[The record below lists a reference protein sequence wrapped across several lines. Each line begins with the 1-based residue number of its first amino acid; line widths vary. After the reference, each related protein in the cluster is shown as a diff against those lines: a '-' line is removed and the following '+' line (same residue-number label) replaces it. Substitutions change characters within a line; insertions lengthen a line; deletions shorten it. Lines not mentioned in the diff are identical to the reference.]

1 MRQLSLRAHLLR
13 PKASRPPGAWASPV
27 AWGSHGRRTCTARSA
42 LRAVMVKYG
51 RAVTSKRKPRGPYR
65 KSGERREQI
74 LKAAYEAVD
83 EYGERASLQDI
94 ADRVGVT
101 QPALTYYF
109 PTRDELLLAVLERRD
124 VMGKSTA
131 QPEDPAGGMAQN
143 MVASARHTTDHP
155 GLAKLYVTLSAA
167 ATDPESP
174 AHDYFTERYSNLAAE
189 VTKDLE
195 AEQER
200 GAIRSDEPAENM
212 ARVLLAVLDGLQIQ
226 WMHDPSVDIAAIA
239 ATFTRIFETPA
250 PDAGGGKAETDR

>member
-1 MRQLSLRAHLLR
+1 
-13 PKASRPPGAWASPV
+13 
-27 AWGSHGRRTCTARSA
+27 
-42 LRAVMVKYG
+42 VKYR

-74 LKAAYEAVD
+74 LQAAYEAVD
-83 EYGERASLQDI
+83 EHGERASLQDI

-109 PTRDELLLAVLERRD
+109 PTRDDLLLAVLEWRD

-131 QPEDPAGGMAQN
+131 HAAGSTGGMVEN

-174 AHDYFTERYSNLAAE
+174 AHAYFTERYRNIAGE
-189 VTKDLE
+189 VTKELE
-195 AEQER
+195 AYQER
-200 GAIRSDEPAENM
+200 GGLRADESAEHL
-212 ARVLLAVLDGLQIQ
+212 ARVLLAVLDGLQVQ
-226 WMHDPSVDIAAIA
+226 WMHDPSVDIAAITE
-239 ATFTRIFETPA
+239 TFTRIFLTPA
-250 PDAGGGKAETDR
+250 AGSDAEAEPAT

>member
-1 MRQLSLRAHLLR
+1 
-13 PKASRPPGAWASPV
+13 
-27 AWGSHGRRTCTARSA
+27 
-42 LRAVMVKYG
+42 
-51 RAVTSKRKPRGPYR
+51 VTSKRKPRGPYR

-74 LKAAYEAVD
+74 LEAAYEAVD

-109 PTRDELLLAVLERRD
+109 PTRDDLLLAVLERRD
-124 VMGKSTA
+124 LRGKSSAQTA
-131 QPEDPAGGMAQN
+131 GDTGHMAEN

-167 ATDPESP
+167 ATDPASP
-174 AHDYFTERYSNLAAE
+174 AHAYFTERYRNLADE
-189 VTKDLE
+189 VAKDLKS
-195 AEQER
+195 QQQDGSLR
-200 GAIRSDEPAENM
+200 DDEPAENM

-239 ATFTRIFETPA
+239 ETFTRIFVTPA
-250 PDAGGGKAETDR
+250 SGSGAEADPAE